1 MRDTLHARV
10 LCLSLPAAADRS
22 YMRSARMAL
31 LQCLDRMNLQ
41 DADRLTVVD
50 FNSSHN
56 AGWWSSECGAA
67 DLWGMGVP
75 AGLS

>member
-1 MRDTLHARV
+1 MMP
-10 LCLSLPAAADRS
+10 PADDNS

-50 FNSSHN
+50 FNSSQN
-56 AGWWSSECGAA
+56 AGWWSSEWDAA
-67 DLWGMGVP
+67 VLGLGH